1 LIYLLMPLDGLRN
14 DLPFRCGR
22 VQVPP
27 YRTKWSLKSNFKKS
41 KIMVIK
47 RGGKLKRHES
57 WYMWKTIQAVYAFS
71 LLGITLDR

>member
-1 LIYLLMPLDGLRN
+1 MPLVGLWD
-14 DLPFRCGR
+14 DLSFRFGR

-27 YRTKWSLKSNFKKS
+27 YRTKWSLKSNLKKS

-57 WYMWKTIQAVYAFS
+57 WYTYGKQMHAVNAFS
-71 LLGITLDR
+71 YLGITLDR